1 MRKLHIG
8 LVGFGSVGERLALYL
23 TQEQE
28 TLIGRT
34 QCEVVLEKIFTR
46 SPHKI
51 KENSAIHDSLIADS
65 WQSIIRDEKINC
77 IVELMGGTDVAKQYI
92 IEALKA
98 GKDVVTANKAV
109 LAEHGRELWDIARK
123 NNVCIAFEA
132 SCGGGIP
139 IIRAITDG
147 LIANKITAVYGVLN
161 GSCNYILSEMD
172 KKHKSFSEALEDAK
186 IHGYVEADPS
196 LDTEGID
203 AAHKIAII
211 SGLVYNVK
219 VDFVSLFK
227 RGISDIKNSDIQFAK
242 KLGYTT
248 KLIAAGI
255 DLHDSISIWVH
266 PAFLPD
272 THPMSSIEGSFNA
285 ISVLGN
291 KVGHTMYVG
300 KGAGGDAT
308 ASAVIADLV
317 SIANGTSKIIFN
329 SNTLWPDKNS
339 ASLQSDMN
347 AFVCPIYIRLFI
359 KDEIGILSKVATILA
374 KNDISIA
381 RVLQED
387 FPHSEYVDRAG
398 LATLIIITHR
408 TQWSN
413 IEKAKKE
420 LLQLVV
426 VQGSFASYPIIEEI
440 EG

>member
-8 LVGFGSVGERLALYL
+8 LIGFGSVGKELAIYL
-23 TQEQE
+23 TKEQN

-34 QCEVVLEKIFTR
+34 QCKIVLEKIFTR

-51 KENSAIHDSLIADS
+51 KECGITDSLLIAHSFQDL
-65 WQSIIRDEKINC
+65 INNDKINC
-77 IVELMGGTDVAKQYI
+77 IVELMGGTVTAKQYI
-92 IEALKA
+92 IKALEA

-109 LAEHGRELWDIARK
+109 LAEHGRELWSIARQH
-123 NNVCIAFEA
+123 NVCIAFEA

-172 KKHKSFSEALEDAK
+172 KKHKSFVEALEDAK
-186 IHGYVEADPS
+186 QHGYVETDPS

-211 SGLVYNVK
+211 SGLVYDIK
-219 VDFVSLFK
+219 IDFRSLFK
-227 RGISDIKNSDIQFAK
+227 KGISDISNSDIQFAK

-255 DLHDSISIWVH
+255 DMHDSISVWVH
-266 PAFLPD
+266 PAFLPNI
-272 THPMSSIEGSFNA
+272 HPMSSIEGSFNA

-300 KGAGGDAT
+300 KGAGGEAT

-317 SIANGTSKIIFN
+317 SVANGTNSIIFN
-329 SNTLWPDKNS
+329 SNTLWPDKNTVL
-339 ASLQSDMN
+339 LQSDIN
-347 AFVCPIYIRLFI
+347 AFACPVYIRLFV
-359 KDEIGILSKVATILA
+359 KDEVGVLSEIANILA
-374 KNDISIA
+374 KHDISIA
-381 RVLQED
+381 RVLQEY
-387 FPHSEYVDRAG
+387 FPHSEYVEQKG
-398 LATLIIITHR
+398 LATLIIITHH
-408 TQWSN
+408 TKWN
-413 IEKAKKE
+413 NVEKAKKE
-420 LLQLVV
+420 LVQLTT
-426 VQGSFASYPIIEEI
+426 VQGSLASYPIIEDI
-440 EG
+440 KD